1 MALNKVDVP
10 DARELATMVR
20 RDLEARGMTVLAVS
34 AATHEG
40 LRDLSFAMARVVG
53 ERRATTPVSAPT
65 RVVLRPPA
73 VGGEAYTIERVD
85 GRWRV
90 RGEKPERW
98 VRQTDFGN
106 DEAVGYLADRLARL
120 GVEQA
125 LLERGAAP
133 GDDVVIGE
141 EGNAVVFDFDP
152 TVQAGAE
159 LLPGRRGQ
167 DPRVEGR

>member
-1 MALNKVDVP
+1 
-10 DARELATMVR
+10 MVR
-20 RDLEARGMTVLAVS
+20 PDLEALGMTVLAVS
-34 AATHEG
+34 AASHEG
-40 LRDLSFAMARVVG
+40 LRELAFAMARVVG
-53 ERRATTPVSAPT
+53 DRRSATPVTTPT
-65 RVVLRPPA
+65 RIVLRPPA
-73 VGGEAYTIERVD
+73 LGGEAYTIERVD
-85 GRWRV
+85 GQWRV

-120 GVEQA
+120 GVEVA

-159 LLPGRRGQ
+159 ILHSRRGQ
-167 DPRVEGR
+167 DPRLEGR